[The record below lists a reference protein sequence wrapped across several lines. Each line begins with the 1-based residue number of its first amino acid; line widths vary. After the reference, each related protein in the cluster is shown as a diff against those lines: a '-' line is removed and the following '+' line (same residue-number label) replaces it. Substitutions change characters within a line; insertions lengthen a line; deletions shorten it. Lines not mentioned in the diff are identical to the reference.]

1 MRFWIPLATNFVIVV
16 GIHTE
21 YLNYKCVLCT
31 DRANQTKVSILGS
44 GHKTQSLFKLKTKLF
59 IYLRVQ
65 HNKENCDEILAP
77 YNYSTNLSAFSTEL
91 GWWRVAGNGEKSL
104 HLMKRMWFVRP
115 PLCIGGRLEAGKLFI
130 KRAPPNVCQQNAWR
144 EFLGFSRLSTT
155 WQQTNNFKKGGDH
168 PGEGRCCVMSTE
180 IHSRFF

>member
-21 YLNYKCVLCT
+21 DLNYKCVLCT
-31 DRANQTKVSILGS
+31 DRATKRKSQFSVQDN
-44 GHKTQSLFKLKTKLF
+44 KTQSLFKLKTKLF

-115 PLCIGGRLEAGKLFI
+115 PLCIIGGRLGAGT
-130 KRAPPNVCQQNAWR
+130 VCSPR
-144 EFLGFSRLSTT
+144 EHHRMCVSKTLGGNFLAFL
-155 WQQTNNFKKGGDH
+155 D
-168 PGEGRCCVMSTE
+168 
-180 IHSRFF
+180 